1 MPDAAPSWS
10 ELQQRLKQKGM
21 AVPGDSSQRPIL
33 YVDSA
38 QQKLWQVSAQQ
49 IASEYQVSTSRYG
62 CGQIQGSFKTPQGIH
77 RIAQKIGENAAAGS
91 IFKARQATGEI
102 CRIDAVNQQQDV
114 ITSRILWLQG
124 LQPGYNCGGDV
135 DSFERFIYIHGTAD
149 EDEIGQ
155 PSSVGCIR
163 MKNDDV
169 IALFDQ
175 IDEGDLVIIE

>member
-10 ELQQRLKQKGM
+10 ELQQRLKKKGM
-21 AVPGDSSQRPIL
+21 AVPGDSNQRPIL
-33 YVDSA
+33 YVDSTR
-38 QQKLWQVSAQQ
+38 QKLWQVSSQQ
-49 IASEYQVSTSRYG
+49 AASEYQVSTSRYG
-62 CGQIQGSFKTPQGIH
+62 CGQMQGSFKTPQGIH

-102 CRIDAVNQQQDV
+102 YRIDAANQHPDV

-124 LQPGYNCGGDV
+124 LQPGYNCGADV

-149 EDEIGQ
+149 EYHIGQ
-155 PSSVGCIR
+155 PASIGCIR

-175 IDEGDLVIIE
+175 VDEGDFVIIQ